1 MSVPVADPS
10 RALVALPMMIFLR
23 LTDGDGKMT
32 AREMERF
39 DALLRQPSWCRS
51 PLLRRSIART
61 EAEKAQLWRQ
71 YVEGAL
77 PTQTRHVA
85 GALEAVL
92 GAAPAD
98 ERADLE
104 RDLLHF
110 ARELRDA
117 ANGAAGFLRTDA
129 RAEAA
134 FRTLSDLIRRP
145 SARKVRLPPTDARP
159 APDATRRTGTALL
172 LSAPGTDPFWRGGR
186 IHLRCV
192 HVADET
198 HDTRTFH
205 FASDPPTL
213 FRHRPG
219 QFLTL
224 EVPLDGETVRRT
236 YTISSSPSRPYTLA
250 ITVKRVEGGR
260 VSNWLHAHLKPG
272 VQLHAEGPSGKFT
285 CADREGGPYLL
296 VSGGSGITPVMSM
309 ARWLCDTDPA
319 SDIAFVYAARTP
331 DDLVFEREL
340 RLMERHCPGFRYHP
354 VCSRPEPNGSWTGRT
369 GRITS
374 ELLAEIV
381 PDLARRAVY
390 LCGPVPFMQSVRDGL
405 ARLNFDMARFAQES
419 FGGVPRE
426 PKATEAEAGAAAT
439 VVFAA
444 SGIEVDCKGSD
455 YILDLGLSNGVKVA
469 YACRAGQCGSC
480 KVALIEGSVV
490 HDCADALTA
499 DDLDVVLPCQAR
511 PVGRVVLDL

>member
-1 MSVPVADPS
+1 MSVHVAEFS
-10 RALVALPMMIFLR
+10 RPLVELPMLIFLR

-39 DALLRQPSWCRS
+39 DALLRQPAWCRS

-61 EAEKAQLWRQ
+61 EAEKAQLWRR
-71 YVEGAL
+71 YVDGAL
-77 PTQTRHVA
+77 PTQVGPVA
-85 GALEAVL
+85 AALDAVL
-92 GAAPAD
+92 SAVTPD

-110 ARELRDA
+110 ACELRDA

-129 RAEAA
+129 RTEAA

-145 SARKVRLPPTDARP
+145 SARERRLPQTQGRAD
-159 APDATRRTGTALL
+159 PDSTRRSGSALL
-172 LSAPGTDPFWRGGR
+172 SSPPGADPFWHGGKVL
-186 IHLRCV
+186 LRCV
-192 HVADET
+192 HIVDET

-205 FASDPPTL
+205 FVADPPAL
-213 FRHRPG
+213 FRYRPG

-224 EVPLDGETVRRT
+224 EVPLDEAVVRRT
-236 YTISSSPSRPYTLA
+236 YTISSSPSRPYA
-250 ITVKRVEGGR
+250 IAVTVKRVEGGR
-260 VSNWLHAHLKPG
+260 VSSWLHAQLKVG
-272 VQLHAEGPSGKFT
+272 MQLSAQGPNGKFT
-285 CADREGGPYLL
+285 CVDREEGPYLF

-309 ARWLCDTDPA
+309 ARWLCDTDPG
-319 SDIAFVYAARTP
+319 SDIHFVYAARTP

-340 RLMERHCPGFRYHP
+340 RLMEQQCPGFRYHA
-354 VCSRPEPNGSWTGRT
+354 VCSRTAPDGSWTGRT

-381 PDLARRAVY
+381 PDLTRRAVY

-405 ARLNFDMARFAQES
+405 VRLNFDMARFAQES

-426 PKATEAEAGAAAT
+426 PKATEAEAGATAT
-439 VVFAA
+439 VVFSA
-444 SGIEVDCKGSD
+444 SGVEVDCKGSD
-455 YILDLGLSNGVKVA
+455 YILDLGLANGVTVA

-480 KVALIEGSVV
+480 KVTLIEGSVV
-490 HDCADALTA
+490 HDCADALTSGDA
-499 DDLDVVLPCQAR
+499 GLVLPCQAR